1 MLKNNL
7 LGVILENTT
16 ISDLNLDILN
26 DKLNLN
32 NKYFTA
38 DVDIRVA
45 NVEEYMDIDYTD
57 LDALLVVFRSFDN
70 LSVDFLKKVKEIQ
83 IDSKLALCLDNNS
96 NDDELDNH
104 FINYDVEYI
113 TSNERLL
120 DALSSVGW
128 QSLQL
133 KSDDR
138 NKGDAEDTIQ
148 DTNEDS
154 TNDSYES
161 FDQLLSKLN
170 YYKSQLSQ
178 IDNIE
183 QRHEYASI
191 LAQDMAS
198 FIGDDDGADIDDLNL

>member
-1 MLKNNL
+1 MQFLDRQL
-7 LGVILENTT
+7 T
-16 ISDLNLDILN
+16 ISVDILN

-70 LSVDFLKKVKEIQ
+70 LTVDFLKKVKEIQ

-138 NKGDAEDTIQ
+138 DKGDAEDTIQ

>member
-1 MLKNNL
+1 MQFLDRQL
-7 LGVILENTT
+7 T
-16 ISDLNLDILN
+16 ISVDILN
-26 DKLNLN
+26 DKLKLN

-38 DVDIRVA
+38 DIDIRVA

-70 LSVDFLKKVKEIQ
+70 LSVDFLNKVKEIQ
-83 IDSKLALCLDNNS
+83 VDSKLALCLDNS
-96 NDDELDNH
+96 GNDDELDNH

-113 TSNERLL
+113 NSNDRLL

-133 KSDDR
+133 KSDDK
-138 NKGDAEDTIQ
+138 NKGNVEDTIQ

-161 FDQLLSKLN
+161 FDQLLTKLN

>member
-1 MLKNNL
+1 MQFLDRQL
-7 LGVILENTT
+7 T
-16 ISDLNLDILN
+16 ISVDILN

>member
-1 MLKNNL
+1 MQFLDRQL
-7 LGVILENTT
+7 T
-16 ISDLNLDILN
+16 ISVDILN

-83 IDSKLALCLDNNS
+83 IESKLALCLDNNS

>member
-1 MLKNNL
+1 M
-7 LGVILENTT
+7 
-16 ISDLNLDILN
+16 DILN
-26 DKLNLN
+26 DKLKLN

-45 NVEEYMDIDYTD
+45 NMEEYMDIDYTD

-70 LSVDFLKKVKEIQ
+70 LSVDFLNKVKEIQ
-83 IDSKLALCLDNNS
+83 IDSKLAVCLDNGR

-104 FINYDVEYI
+104 FISYDVEYI
-113 TSNERLL
+113 NSNDRLL

-133 KSDDR
+133 KGDDKD
-138 NKGDAEDTIQ
+138 KGNIEDTTQ
-148 DTNEDS
+148 ETEEAS

-170 YYKSQLSQ
+170 YYKSQLGQ

>member
-1 MLKNNL
+1 M
-7 LGVILENTT
+7 
-16 ISDLNLDILN
+16 DILN
-26 DKLNLN
+26 DKLKLN

-70 LSVDFLKKVKEIQ
+70 LSVDFLNKVKEIQ
-83 IDSKLALCLDNNS
+83 IDSKLAVCLDNGR

-104 FINYDVEYI
+104 FISYDVEYI
-113 TSNERLL
+113 NSNDRLL

-133 KSDDR
+133 KGDDKD
-138 NKGDAEDTIQ
+138 KGNIEDTTQ
-148 DTNEDS
+148 ETEEAS

-170 YYKSQLSQ
+170 YYKSQLGQ

>member
-1 MLKNNL
+1 MQFLDRQL
-7 LGVILENTT
+7 T
-16 ISDLNLDILN
+16 ISVDILN

-70 LSVDFLKKVKEIQ
+70 LTVDFLKKVKEIQ

>member
-1 MLKNNL
+1 M
-7 LGVILENTT
+7 
-16 ISDLNLDILN
+16 DILN
-26 DKLNLN
+26 DKLKLN

-38 DVDIRVA
+38 DVDIRVT

-70 LSVDFLKKVKEIQ
+70 LSVDFLNKVKEIQ
-83 IDSKLALCLDNNS
+83 IDSKLAVCLDNGR

-104 FINYDVEYI
+104 FISYDVEYI
-113 TSNERLL
+113 NSNDRLL

-133 KSDDR
+133 KGDDKD
-138 NKGDAEDTIQ
+138 KGNIEDTTQ
-148 DTNEDS
+148 ETEEAS

-170 YYKSQLSQ
+170 YYKSQLGQ